1 MSFFL
6 LKAAWRKWETAVG
19 QSVIC
24 GSYIMPLWKP
34 SPYIAGSSSGKWSK
48 KQSNY
53 KETMSTIWG
62 YVCIFGQEICNVFP
76 SLWTLPGCPLE
87 WLDNA
92 LLYPCRSLLAC
103 PFPHIMSG
111 KICSLAAE
119 GRWVLLVNLLV
130 MLVSLPEPAGLSWT
144 KPCLHDPCLLRESVL
159 CRVGTYVRARV
170 LGWPETA
177 RGMAS
182 EVDPSL
188 HRVPGSPVLYG
199 GLLCNSRCALVSP
212 RNNRLKMTIPP
223 I

>member
-1 MSFFL
+1 MRNCCWPKCYLWLIHHASMEALTLYCRLFL
-6 LKAAWRKWETAVG
+6 RQMK
-19 QSVIC
+19 
-24 GSYIMPLWKP
+24 
-34 SPYIAGSSSGKWSK
+34 K

-53 KETMSTIWG
+53 TETMSTMWG

-130 MLVSLPEPAGLSWT
+130 MLFSLPEPAGLSWT
-144 KPCLHDPCLLRESVL
+144 KPCLHDSCLLRESVL
-159 CRVGTYVRARV
+159 CRVGTYVRARGAGLAQRL
-170 LGWPETA
+170 LGEWPLRLTQ
-177 RGMAS
+177 AS
-182 EVDPSL
+182 TVCQALQFCMVVFSVIPA
-188 HRVPGSPVLYG
+188 VPL
-199 GLLCNSRCALVSP
+199 
-212 RNNRLKMTIPP
+212 
-223 I
+223 